1 MHNYFLKLYRNVMLV
16 MSLAALSGCSD
27 TISDL
32 TSAKE
37 IAEGEPVLFTTLVP
51 DLSATTRSAKSE
63 WQNQVNAYRPM
74 PRDYRLNIEMYKC
87 SEGGA
92 PIKEGTAVTYKRLNE
107 ASDIDDQDSGYDGTL
122 QPQDENKLYWPDN
135 HNKWG
140 FMATAGREILQADQS
155 TSNNWLNQDKLIGY
169 SYLPIWDGG
178 DDDGRAVDSF
188 DNINFRTSKEWYA
201 GNKALMDAAGVMPSS
216 NDEYKK
222 IPLYLQ
228 HQRAWITVVLRAGEG
243 VAREA
248 LQYSTSAEK
257 IQMNINSF
265 ADGSSEALAI
275 TPWSREHFIDY
286 AEDKNGGAQTHVS
299 TTRYDAIVMPHN
311 YATKKD
317 EEKIAMINLSGQKFS
332 FYAGN
337 DSRYLAGS
345 SHNPE
350 AANNDYNL
358 EAGKHLTIEA
368 TLSRESRKILITA
381 WIEDWTE
388 VATQTICD
396 DYGQNGDPEVIKS
409 KAELIAFLSGNKN
422 KQGNVGIIQP
432 TELDLDA
439 GQDWT
444 GEYDL
449 KATLNLAGCVFKTKH
464 RLFKDMDASANLV
477 NGTVLIG
484 DDATVECAI
493 ANTNNGTIERVNVS
507 TSSELSTAKAT
518 VAGLVKEN
526 HGTIYQ
532 CTSTLTVSGTTGYN
546 VTDGTTKYIGGIAA
560 ISTSPD
566 GSMAVI
572 DGCTVNA
579 SVNGTNSIYGGG
591 IVGYVTGRVS
601 NNIFEYGI
609 TVSQKG
615 TNYKNIFAQT
625 AGSSSAGTSSA
636 VRAYGNGWP
645 TKVLNPVDS
654 EATNVNTYADPE
666 NLFDAVF
673 DSQAELDE
681 IMKSSTYNA
690 SGKVCRISK
699 SFSVASTS
707 DDATDWTHGTVA
719 ATDRSAGVNNVSF
732 TLDGNGKTITL
743 TGTKSVKTTT
753 GKNLGEGVE
762 TSYTTAPMLF
772 NFILGEVKDLTIY
785 LDKSLVASPSEATNQ
800 QSEKVYNAEDAIAPL
815 AYAVWGENAK
825 LTNVNVK
832 ARKATSADSNDGAY
846 VQASTAA
853 GLVVWAYGGAT
864 ITNCKVN
871 VPVRM
876 WLPTDMGNDAK
887 HYSGGI
893 VGVAAKATIIQCW
906 YLGNAETSVSGSD
919 YSLSAKK
926 SANYYYGGIVGGTS
940 QKESETP
947 ELSIHDCTSWFN
959 ATPSADES
967 EDKSSKGG
975 IIGYCCY
982 AENGSAS
989 TVMSGMKEGNEGNWW
1004 QLSAV
1009 GASYWLPSL
1018 TEEKVIGKRNGVN
1031 PTYND
1036 NF

>member
-16 MSLAALSGCSD
+16 MSLAALTSCSD

-51 DLSATTRSAKSE
+51 DVSATTRSAKSE
-63 WQNQVNAYRPM
+63 WQNQVKAYRPM
-74 PRDYRLNIEMYKC
+74 PRDYRLNIEMYKY

-140 FMATAGREILQADQS
+140 FMATAGSESLQADQS

-201 GNKALMDAAGVMPSS
+201 GNKALMAAAGIMPSS
-216 NDEYKK
+216 TNDYKK
-222 IPLYLQ
+222 IPLYMQ

-243 VAREA
+243 VSRDA
-248 LQYSTSAEK
+248 LKYETSDVN
-257 IQMNINSF
+257 IQMSINSF
-265 ADGSSEALAI
+265 AEGASEALEI
-275 TPWSREHFIDY
+275 KPWSREHFIDY
-286 AEDKNGGAQTHVS
+286 QEDKNGEAQTHVS

-337 DSRYLAGS
+337 DSRFLGNATDEQKAQAL
-345 SHNPE
+345 N
-350 AANNDYNL
+350 AYNL
-358 EAGKHLTIEA
+358 EAGKHITIEA
-368 TLSRESRKILITA
+368 TLSRESRKIFITA

-396 DYGQNGDPEVIKS
+396 DYGQNGDPVVIKS
-409 KAELIAFLSGNKN
+409 KTELIDFLSGSKN

-432 TELDLDA
+432 TSLDLDA
-439 GQDWT
+439 NGKWT
-444 GEYDL
+444 GEYNL
-449 KATLNLAGCVFKTKH
+449 NATLNLAGCILETKH
-464 RLFKDMDASANLV
+464 QLFNNMASSANLV

-484 DDATVECAI
+484 DGATVDCAI
-493 ANTNNGTIERVNVS
+493 ANTNNGTIERINV
-507 TSSELSTAKAT
+507 TTTSELSTAKAT

-532 CTSTLTVSGTTGYN
+532 CTSTLTVNGTTGYN
-546 VTDGTTKYIGGIAA
+546 VGDATTKYIGGIAA
-560 ISTSPD
+560 VSTSPD

-579 SVNGTNSIYGGG
+579 SVNGTAGIYGAG

-609 TVSQKG
+609 TVSQDV
-615 TNYKNIFAQT
+615 TYFKNIFAQT
-625 AGSSSAGTSSA
+625 AGTSSV

-645 TKVLNPVDS
+645 TKVPNPIDS

-673 DSQAELDE
+673 DSQAELDI
-681 IMKSSTYNA
+681 IMNNTSSYNT

-699 SFSVASTS
+699 SFSVASTN
-707 DDATDWTHGTVA
+707 DDKDWGHGTVA
-719 ATDRSAGVNNVSF
+719 ATDHSAGVNNVSF
-732 TLDGNGKTITL
+732 TLDGNNKTITL
-743 TGTKSVKTTT
+743 TGAKTVRTTT
-753 GKNLGEGVE
+753 GTNLDNGGV
-762 TSYTTAPMLF
+762 TTYTTAPMLF
-772 NFILGEVKDLTIY
+772 NCILGEVKDLILY
-785 LDKSLVASPSEATNQ
+785 LDIPLVASPSVASNLQGNT
-800 QSEKVYNAEDAIAPL
+800 VYNAEDAIAPL